1 MHVTPVILPLPAVGA
16 KRDTRFCRDT
26 IALSKE
32 SLLSLDSS
40 GLVSLEVV
48 NVAFLG
54 AYFSISGSGGD
65 FSLSTACFGV
75 FLVRVD
81 SSIRVLQDVS

>member
-1 MHVTPVILPLPAVGA
+1 MHVTPVLLPLPAVGV

-32 SLLSLDSS
+32 SMLSLDSS
-40 GLVSLEVV
+40 GLASMEVD
-48 NVAFLG
+48 VAFLG

-65 FSLSTACFGV
+65 FSLSTACLGV